1 MTDENVDYSRTKV
14 PEHKTVRG
22 IQIASIIVGIG
33 VTLPVFFVGSEIT
46 QAVGLYK
53 ASWIFIGVCI
63 VLSILCGITAIIGN
77 RTRLSTYMLLHFSF
91 GKKGTQFINILVA
104 ITLLGW
110 YAVTVEIFG
119 QALVDACKQLLNID
133 FPLSA
138 SIIIGSLL
146 MTLTSI
152 YGFRVIERFS
162 SIAVPLMLLFI
173 IYVLYIATN
182 SNSFSS
188 LLNIDGDKS
197 MTITQAISAV
207 VGMAILTPVLMP
219 DYSRFARTDKDSL
232 IAVLGLTIGFPLVLL
247 AGGIPSLITGEID
260 IMKIMI
266 GLSLTI
272 PALFILVFSTWTTN
286 TANLYSTQLTL
297 ATVFTKTKDAKLGI
311 VASVIGT
318 MLALFGIATHFI
330 DFLNISSIFIPPVSA
345 IFIADFFFIKKQ
357 NYDLK
362 DFDSLPSFDL
372 AAIISWI
379 VACIVAYLGA
389 YDYITFT
396 SILFFDSF
404 IVGFVLYLILKKM
417 MNQKTQSKT
426 PKSIK

>member
-1 MTDENVDYSRTKV
+1 MDKTKPPKTPVDYSRTKV
-14 PEHKTVRG
+14 PEDKTVKG

-33 VTLPVFFVGSEIT
+33 VTLPVFFVGSEVT
-46 QAVGLYK
+46 QAVGLST
-53 ASWIFIGVCI
+53 ASWIFFGVCI
-63 VLSILCGITAIIGN
+63 ILSVLCGMTAIIGN

-91 GKKGTQFINILVA
+91 GKKGTQIINILIA

-119 QALVDACKQLLNID
+119 QALSDAFKQLLGVK
-133 FPLSA
+133 FSLPMG
-138 SIIIGSLL
+138 IIIGSVL
-146 MTLTSI
+146 MTITSI

-162 SIAVPLMLLFI
+162 SIAVPIMLFFV
-173 IYVLYIATN
+173 IYVLFVTTSENNI
-182 SNSFSS
+182 SS
-188 LLNIDGDKS
+188 LLNIHGNND
-197 MTITQAISAV
+197 MTIVQAISAV
-207 VGMAILTPVLMP
+207 VGMVILTPVLMP

-232 IAVLGLTIGFPLVLL
+232 ISVLGLTVGFPLVLL

-311 VASVIGT
+311 AASLIGT
-318 MLALFGIATHFI
+318 LLALFGIATYFI
-330 DFLNISSIFIPPVSA
+330 DFLNISSIFIPPISA

-362 DFDSLPSFDL
+362 DFDSLPSFDP
-372 AAIISWI
+372 AAIVSWVI
-379 VACIVAYLGA
+379 ACSVAYLGA
-389 YDYITFT
+389 YNYITLT
-396 SILFFDSF
+396 SISFFDSF
-404 IVGFVLYLILKKM
+404 IVGFVLYIILKKF
-417 MNQKTQSKT
+417 
-426 PKSIK
+426 IK